1 MKRWLCMLVLVAL
14 VGCQGLPPKKVR
26 AGIRLTNAG
35 VRDYVAHEQP
45 EIERRIAALRAALD
59 ASSDEADK
67 ATLWRLIAA
76 EEEYLRLGREI
87 PPTLQELEDWAEG
100 RPLREDE

>member
-1 MKRWLCMLVLVAL
+1 MKRWMFVLLLVA
-14 VGCQGLPPKKVR
+14 VAGCQGLPPEKVR

-45 EIERRIAALRAALD
+45 EVEKRIAALRAALE
-59 ASSDEADK
+59 SSTDEADK
-67 ATLWRLIAA
+67 ATLRRMIA
-76 EEEYLRLGREI
+76 EEEEYFRLGREI

>member
-1 MKRWLCMLVLVAL
+1 MKRWFCLLVLIAF
-14 VGCQGLPPKKVR
+14 VGCQGLPPEKVR

-35 VRDYVAHEQP
+35 VRDYVSHEQP
-45 EIERRIAALRAALD
+45 EVEKRIVALRAALE
-59 ASSDEADK
+59 ASTDEADK
-67 ATLWRLIAA
+67 ATLRRMIAD

-100 RPLREDE
+100 RPLRKKE

>member
-1 MKRWLCMLVLVAL
+1 MKRWMFVLLLVA
-14 VGCQGLPPKKVR
+14 VAGCQGLPPEKVR

-45 EIERRIAALRAALD
+45 EVEKRIAALRGALE
-59 ASSDEADK
+59 ASNDEADK
-67 ATLWRLIAA
+67 ATLRRMIAQ